1 MTKATILTVALLVA
15 GVAAYAA
22 QAGSTAQRTMRIVAT
37 QHAFHVVGVGK
48 KGPAPGAVMVFSEKL
63 AQGGKAVGSDH
74 IVCTF
79 TGTWPGETDFCRAVF
94 ELRGGSVVAEGVS
107 ARGPFTVA
115 VTGGTGRYAGARGTV
130 HATPTKAGEILDF
143 ALLD

>member
-1 MTKATILTVALLVA
+1 
-15 GVAAYAA
+15 
-22 QAGSTAQRTMRIVAT
+22 
-37 QHAFHVVGVGK
+37 
-48 KGPAPGAVMVFSEKL
+48 
-63 AQGGKAVGSDH
+63 
-74 IVCTF
+74 
-79 TGTWPGETDFCRAVF
+79 
-94 ELRGGSVVAEGVS
+94 VS